1 MPLKLTTYYHGKDI
15 PDLPGNNTFHS
26 KELFQIYEATPGYSP
41 LLIVATEDGK
51 PVARLL
57 AAIRKTKK
65 WLPSC
70 LVKQCVVYGEGE
82 FLEKTFTAEQKD
94 SLPNIR
100 EREEEV
106 FGEMLEHLT
115 QEASRTCILIEF
127 RNLDNS
133 MFGYRSFRN
142 NDYFPVNWLRVR
154 NSLHS
159 SKKAEDRFS
168 PSRLRQIKKGLKNGA
183 KVEEAHTTDEIRDFS
198 RMLHKV
204 YSSRI
209 RRYFPANDFFRHMN
223 SMLIRGKQAKI
234 FIVKYKEKII
244 GGSVCIYSGEN
255 AFIWFSGGMR
265 KTYALQSP
273 GILAVWKALEDAHE
287 RGFRHLEFMDVGLPF
302 RRHGYRDFVLRFGG
316 KQSSTRRWFRVS
328 WPWLN
333 KLMVKFYV

>member
-223 SMLIRGKQAKI
+223 NMLIKGKQAKI
-234 FIVKYKEKII
+234 QRKDYRRLCMHLLRRQCFPLVFGRNEKD
-244 GGSVCIYSGEN
+244 VCTAIPGRTRRLES
-255 AFIWFSGGMR
+255 SGGCSRTRFPPSGVHGCGTSFPSAWLSRFRTPLRR
-265 KTYALQSP
+265 KTKQYPTLVPRQLAL
-273 GILAVWKALEDAHE
+273 AE
-287 RGFRHLEFMDVGLPF
+287 
-302 RRHGYRDFVLRFGG
+302 
-316 KQSSTRRWFRVS
+316 
-328 WPWLN
+328 
-333 KLMVKFYV
+333 